1 MPTIFGILAILLWS
15 STIGFS
21 RLLAEALGPLT
32 SGALIFL
39 LGGLL
44 SCLQVA
50 FKKPGLP
57 GILRLPLR
65 YLFVCGFLF
74 VSYEVALYLAIGLS
88 VSDHQVLAVG
98 LLNYLWPAL
107 ILLTAIP
114 LLGYHASPWL
124 GVGVVLS
131 LAGVSLALGVN
142 PFADGLNQGEPWLPY
157 LLALYA
163 AFAWAF
169 YTNLSRRWLGDSAV
183 SGLPVF
189 IFLTGL
195 VLGGMRLFVT
205 EESQW
210 SPKAIFSLTYLVVG
224 VTWLAYTFWHIGSLR
239 GNLILLGTLSY
250 FIPLLSTLIS
260 ALILQQIPGA
270 AILLATLF
278 LVAGAWICNRAIKL
292 KT

>member
-39 LGGLL
+39 MGGLL
-44 SCLQVA
+44 SCLQVS
-50 FKKPGLP
+50 FRKPGLP
-57 GILRLPLR
+57 GILRLPVR
-65 YLFVCGFLF
+65 YLVVCVFLF
-74 VSYEVALYLAIGLS
+74 VTYEIALYLAIGLS
-88 VSDHQVLAVG
+88 VNDHQVLVVG

-142 PFADGLNQGEPWLPY
+142 PFTGGLNQGEAWLPY
-157 LLALYA
+157 LLAIYA

-169 YTNLSRRWLGDSAV
+169 YTNLSRRWLGESVV

-189 IFLTGL
+189 ILLAGL

-205 EESQW
+205 EESLWIPQ
-210 SPKAIFSLTYLVVG
+210 AIFSLAYLVVC
-224 VTWLAYTFWHIGSLR
+224 VTWLAYTFWDIGSRR
-239 GNLILLGTLSY
+239 GNIILLGTLSY

-260 ALILQQIPGA
+260 ALILQQAPGST
-270 AILLATLF
+270 ILLATLL
-278 LVAGAWICNRAIKL
+278 LVAGAWIGNRAIK
-292 KT
+292 